1 LGVVAIQLLDGVAAG
16 IFGVISIIIAADLMR
31 GTGRFNLAQGLV
43 ALSTG
48 LGAAASN
55 VFAGFV
61 VQVFGYTTGFLLW
74 PRLPSAGFSF
84 LLRLCP
90 KPNRRMKFDK
100 VTYLLFNSEFSKHR
114 SPVRVSFIHSNKLT
128 AIMFLFFSVPAIWKT
143 GLTCLV
149 GLATLIGIMT
159 RPFRWNEAI
168 IAMVGAAVLL
178 LLGLITPADA
188 FLTLIRDWNTFLF
201 FLGMMGLSALA
212 EAAGLFDWLAVQ
224 AARLAGQSAARLF
237 LNVFLLGTLIS
248 MVLSNDATA
257 LILTPIVYVL
267 VTKLRLPVLPYLFAC
282 TFIADTASFLLPVS
296 NPINIIITSRFPLDL
311 LTFLR
316 LLFLPSLVVIVIN
329 FGIFYLLYR
338 KQLKGAFDIQRL
350 PSAEEATK
358 HKGYFRY
365 TCCVLAA
372 VAVAYV
378 IASAVQLPLSLIA
391 LSGAVLLLIGALAW
405 RRISLPEIGSRVSWS
420 IFGFIAGMFIV
431 VRAIEDTGLT
441 TMFGNWLIHLSGDSS
456 FGAVMVGMAG
466 AAVGT
471 NLINNVPMAVVMVSA
486 LGGIQ
491 HASPAIQHGF
501 IAATIFGCDLGPNLT
516 TVGSLAT
523 VLWLLILRQRNVDV
537 TGLDYFKVGVVVT
550 PLMLLAGALTIW
562 LLL

>member
-1 LGVVAIQLLDGVAAG
+1 MTS
-16 IFGVISIIIAADLMR
+16 FS
-31 GTGRFNLAQGLV
+31 
-43 ALSTG
+43 
-48 LGAAASN
+48 
-55 VFAGFV
+55 
-61 VQVFGYTTGFLLW
+61 
-74 PRLPSAGFSF
+74 RLEKECHLPPTSDQ
-84 LLRLCP
+84 RTP
-90 KPNRRMKFDK
+90 
-100 VTYLLFNSEFSKHR
+100 
-114 SPVRVSFIHSNKLT
+114 
-128 AIMFLFFSVPAIWKT
+128 IMFLFFSVPEIWKT
-143 GLTCLV
+143 GLTCLI

-159 RPFRWNEAI
+159 RPFRWNEAV
-168 IAMVGAAVLL
+168 IAMAGAAVLL
-178 LLGLITPADA
+178 LLGLITPVDA
-188 FLTLIRDWNTFLF
+188 CLTLMRDWNTFLF
-201 FLGMMGLSALA
+201 FLGMMALSALA
-212 EAAGLFDWLAVQ
+212 EVAGLFDWLAVQ

-311 LTFLR
+311 WTFLR
-316 LLFLPSLVVIVIN
+316 LLFLPSLVAIVTNI
-329 FGIFYLLYR
+329 GLFYLLYR
-338 KQLKGAFDIQRL
+338 RQLKGAFDIERL
-350 PSAEEATK
+350 PSAEQATK
-358 HKGYFRY
+358 HRAFFRY
-365 TCCVLAA
+365 TCGVLAA

-378 IASAVQLPLSLIA
+378 IASAIQWPLSLIA
-391 LSGAVLLLIGALAW
+391 LSGAALLLIGGLSW
-405 RRISLPEIGSRVSWS
+405 RRTSLRQTASRISWS

-441 TMFGNWLIHLSGDSS
+441 TMLGNWLISLSGGTS
-456 FGAVMVGMAG
+456 FGAVIVGTAG

-491 HASPAIQHGF
+491 HASPVIQHGF
-501 IAATIFGCDLGPNLT
+501 IAATIFGCNLGPNLT

-537 TGLDYFKVGVVVT
+537 SGLDYFKVGVVVT
-550 PLMLLAGALTIW
+550 PLMLFAGALTIW
-562 LLL
+562 LVL

>member
-1 LGVVAIQLLDGVAAG
+1 LKSAAVWQRIKEASSIQ
-16 IFGVISIIIAADLMR
+16 
-31 GTGRFNLAQGLV
+31 
-43 ALSTG
+43 
-48 LGAAASN
+48 
-55 VFAGFV
+55 
-61 VQVFGYTTGFLLW
+61 
-74 PRLPSAGFSF
+74 
-84 LLRLCP
+84 
-90 KPNRRMKFDK
+90 
-100 VTYLLFNSEFSKHR
+100 
-114 SPVRVSFIHSNKLT
+114 SNKRT
-128 AIMFLFFSVPAIWKT
+128 AVMFLFFSVPEIWKT
-143 GLTCLV
+143 ALTSLIGLV
-149 GLATLIGIMT
+149 TLIGIMT
-159 RPFRWNEAI
+159 RPFRWNEAV
-168 IAMVGAAVLL
+168 IAMVGAGVLL
-178 LLGLITPADA
+178 LLGLITPIDA
-188 FLTLIRDWNTFLF
+188 FFTLLRDWNTFLF

-212 EAAGLFDWLAVQ
+212 DAAGFFDWLAVQ

-316 LLFLPSLVVIVIN
+316 LLLLPSVVVIVIN
-329 FGIFYLLYR
+329 IGIFFLLYR
-338 KQLKGAFDIQRL
+338 KQLKGTFDIKRL
-350 PSAEEATK
+350 PSAEQAAK
-358 HKGYFRY
+358 HKAYFRY

-378 IASAVQLPLSLIA
+378 IASAIQLPLSLVT
-391 LSGAVLLLIGALAW
+391 LSGALLLLIGGLSW
-405 RRISLPEIGSRVSWS
+405 RRTSLRQTANRISWS
-420 IFGFIAGMFIV
+420 IFGFIGGMFIV

-441 TMFGNWLIHLSGDSS
+441 TMFGNWLIGLSAGTS
-456 FGAVMVGMAG
+456 FGAVMAGTAG
-466 AAVGT
+466 AALGT

-491 HASPAIQHGF
+491 HASPMIQHGF
-501 IAATIFGCDLGPNLT
+501 IAATMFGCDLGPNIT

-523 VLWLLILRQRNVDV
+523 VLWLLILRQRNVEV
-537 TGLDYFKVGVVVT
+537 SGLDYFKVGVVVT
-550 PLMLLAGALTIW
+550 PLMLLIGALTIW